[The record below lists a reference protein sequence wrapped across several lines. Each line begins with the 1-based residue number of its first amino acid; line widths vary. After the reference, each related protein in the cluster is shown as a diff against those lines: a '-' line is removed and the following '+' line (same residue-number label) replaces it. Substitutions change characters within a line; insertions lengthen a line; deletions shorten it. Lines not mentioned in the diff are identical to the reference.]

1 MKLRLLLWLM
11 AVMYKRSTRRNESMR
26 EYLKDVER
34 TIQFA
39 TEKRNVSRYLR
50 FRDQRVSS
58 AAKESNAAELTIR
71 FADTSAG
78 FRILWAMATGKDKN
92 AFMRGIQEKQVK
104 VEGDPMLLMWFQK
117 SIKYI
122 R

>member
-11 AVMYKRSTRRNESMR
+11 AVMYKRASRRNDAMR
-26 EYLKDVER
+26 EYLTDVER

-39 TEKRNVSRYLR
+39 TEKRNVARYLR
-50 FRDQRVSS
+50 FRDQKVTS
-58 AAKESNAAELTIR
+58 AASETDGAELTIR
-71 FADTSAG
+71 FADAAVG

-92 AFMRGIQEKQVK
+92 AFMRGVQEKQVQ
-104 VEGDPMLLMWFQK
+104 VVGNPMLLMWFQK

>member
-1 MKLRLLLWLM
+1 MKFRLLLWLM
-11 AVMYKRSTRRNESMR
+11 AVMYKRSSRRNESMR
-26 EYLKDVER
+26 DYLKDVER

-39 TEKRNVSRYLR
+39 TDQRNVARYLQ

-58 AAKESNAAELTIR
+58 QPRQAESAELTIR
-71 FADTSAG
+71 FTDAKVG
-78 FRILWAMATGKDKN
+78 FRILWAMASGKDKN
-92 AFMRGIQEKQVK
+92 AFMRGIQEQQVK

>member
-1 MKLRLLLWLM
+1 MKLRVLLWLM
-11 AVMYKRSTRRNESMR
+11 AVMYKRSSRRNESMR
-26 EYLKDVER
+26 EYLQNVER

-39 TEKRNVSRYLR
+39 TEKRNVARYLR

-58 AAKESNAAELTIR
+58 QAKETDEAELTIR
-71 FADTSAG
+71 FSDAAVG
-78 FRILWAMATGKDKN
+78 FRILWAMASGKDKN
-92 AFMRGIQEKQVK
+92 AFMRGIQEQQIK

>member
-11 AVMYKRSTRRNESMR
+11 AVMYKRASRRNASMR
-26 EYLKDVER
+26 DYLKDVER
-34 TIQFA
+34 TVQFA
-39 TEKRNVSRYLR
+39 TDERNVARYLR

-58 AAKESNAAELTIR
+58 KPRQVDAAELTIR
-71 FADTSAG
+71 FANAKEG
-78 FRILWAMATGKDKN
+78 FRILWAMASGKDKN
-92 AFMRGIQEKQVK
+92 AFMRGIQEQKVK